1 MGTQG
6 DGDEGTRG
14 HGDTGRWGDGDIL
27 AALSPCHPVPV
38 SPRLLV
44 IPSPCPPV
52 SLSSRPLVPVSP
64 RLLVSVSPRPLIPL
78 SSCPLVPVSPIYA
91 PTSGAITGGL
101 PSSGSVKVK
110 LAPPSGWFVAQMRPP
125 WASTMPLQMARPRP
139 TLPRALSA
147 PPR

>member
-27 AALSPCHPVPV
+27 AALSPCHP
-38 SPRLLV
+38 
-44 IPSPCPPV
+44 
-52 SLSSRPLVPVSP
+52 VPVSP